1 VVNRLLALQLLDEDS
16 DPSNGIK
23 LSADVKTALAS
34 KSADF
39 NAAADAFNT
48 ALTPT

>member
-34 KSADF
+34 SPLIS
-39 NAAADAFNT
+39 T
-48 ALTPT
+48 QLPMPSTPR